1 MAGLKTLLNKY
12 AAKAEQLAANREKE
26 ALIISKDIYALV
38 SRRLQN
44 QGEDS
49 KGNKFKLY
57 SVNYKAKRRA
67 LGLPVDKRTH
77 TFTGKMLMSVRPI
90 VIEHNLN
97 RTVVELRANDRENQ
111 NKINENSRI
120 VGTNILSL
128 NDEEKNLVEELNL
141 ERVNKVMQE

>member
-1 MAGLKTLLNKY
+1 MYGLV
-12 AAKAEQLAANREKE
+12 A
-26 ALIISKDIYALV
+26 
-38 SRRLQN
+38 RRLQN

-67 LGLPVDKRTH
+67 LGLPVDRRTH
-77 TFTGKMLMSVRPI
+77 TFSGDMFKSTRPI
-90 VIEHNLN
+90 VIEHNVN
-97 RTVVELRANDRENQ
+97 RTIVEIRGNDRENQ

-120 VGTNILSL
+120 VGINILSL
-128 NDEEKNLVEELNL
+128 NEEEKNILDELNL